1 MFFGV
6 KFRRSQ
12 EFNLQGYSDSDWADS
27 MDDMKSTS
35 GYCFSLG
42 LACFTWC
49 SKKQEIVAQSTA
61 EAEFIA
67 ATATANQA
75 LWLKKIMKDLWL
87 NSNECIKINVDNQAA
102 IAISQNPVF
111 HGKTKH
117 FKVKFFFLREV
128 QQNGEVMLIYCRSED
143 QLADMFTKPLQA
155 GRFEALRKKIGVCSS
170 Y

>member
-1 MFFGV
+1 MEECRSVSTPVAAKKKLQKSDGTEAVDVSMYRSLIGCLMYLTATRPDILFAVSVLSRFMSDPSQLHLIAAKRILRYLKGTMFFGV

-12 EFNLQGYSDSDWADS
+12 EFNLQGYSDCDWAGS

-42 LACFTWC
+42 SACFTWC

-67 ATATANQA
+67 ATAAANQA

-87 NSNECIKINVDNQAA
+87 NFN
-102 IAISQNPVF
+102 
-111 HGKTKH
+111 
-117 FKVKFFFLREV
+117 
-128 QQNGEVMLIYCRSED
+128 
-143 QLADMFTKPLQA
+143 
-155 GRFEALRKKIGVCSS
+155 
-170 Y
+170 